1 MADDVTRMHKTSELP
16 VLADEAVIPA
26 ENRRQVLL
34 AEYAEAAAA
43 WRMLTDVRFK
53 LLGLVPAVS
62 ALGLT
67 GVVSTKGPLEGTATA
82 VRVAAAVFGFLVVL
96 ALWMYDTRNSELYDD
111 LISRGRRT
119 EQELG
124 IHTGVFRGRLAPRRN
139 LVSHGPALT
148 LVYGVV
154 LAAWALAGVAA
165 AFGLGGG

>member
-16 VLADEAVIPA
+16 VLDDESVIPA
-26 ENRRQVLL
+26 DNRREVLL

-62 ALGLT
+62 ALALT
-67 GVVSTKGPLEGTATA
+67 GIVSTKGPLEGAATA

-96 ALWMYDTRNSELYDD
+96 GLWMYDTRNSELYDD

-124 IHTGVFRGRLAPRRN
+124 IHTGVFRGRLAPRRK

-165 AFGLGGG
+165 AFGVGGG